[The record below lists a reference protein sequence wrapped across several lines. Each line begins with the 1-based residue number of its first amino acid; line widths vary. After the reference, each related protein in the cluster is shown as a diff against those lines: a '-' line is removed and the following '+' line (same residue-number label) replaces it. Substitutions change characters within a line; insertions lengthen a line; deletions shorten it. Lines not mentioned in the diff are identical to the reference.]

1 MHFSVE
7 WWNTLHQGATI
18 KLFGRS
24 TMDPSMIAPL
34 IALAFATKL
43 WFVGSLL
50 ARTRVA
56 LVEAEMGKEWVRSS
70 LVNTKP
76 QTGESA

>member
-1 MHFSVE
+1 
-7 WWNTLHQGATI
+7 LHQGATI

-24 TMDPSMIAPL
+24 SMDPSMIAPL

-56 LVEAEMGKEWVRSS
+56 LVEAEIGKDWVRTA
-70 LVNTKP
+70 LLPNPIT
-76 QTGESA
+76 QGERHERVA